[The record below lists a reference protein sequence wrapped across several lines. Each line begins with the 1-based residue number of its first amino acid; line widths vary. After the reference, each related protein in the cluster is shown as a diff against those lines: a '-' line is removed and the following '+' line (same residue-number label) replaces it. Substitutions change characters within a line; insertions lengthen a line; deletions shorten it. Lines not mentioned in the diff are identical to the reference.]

1 LLIDRPLMRV
11 RRLDQTYSQ
20 VAIDPGSGT
29 NGVLLLDC
37 LDNEGALIEDLFLIQ
52 RKANNV
58 AIVNLYLSS
67 SALSLGL
74 TVTGGAADSFFL
86 GRAEMPAASPVGQV
100 VHFSLP
106 RLLSPVPHASM
117 IVPTEGPIPQFG
129 GLRIERGMALWAAV
143 DGVGPHPDAPNLGI
157 QGGLY

>member
-1 LLIDRPLMRV
+1 MRL

-37 LDNEGALIEDLFLIQ
+37 LDNDGALIEDLFLVQ
-52 RKANNV
+52 RRVNNA

-86 GRAEMPAASPVGQV
+86 GRLAMPANSPVGAT
-100 VHFSLP
+100 VHFELP
-106 RLLSPVPHASM
+106 KLLAPVPHAASTASG
-117 IVPTEGPIPQFG
+117 VPQFG

-143 DGVGPHPDAPNLGI
+143 DGVGPHPDAPNLGV
-157 QGGLY
+157 QGGFH